1 MKSLPIGI
9 ENFKVMIDHD
19 YYYIDKTDF
28 IKDVWKEKVSL
39 YTRPCRFTKG
49 AQSAVRH

>member
-9 ENFKVMIDHD
+9 ENFKEMIDHD

-39 YTRPCRFTKG
+39 YTRPRRFTKG